1 MRRKFIQ
8 TRLTLHF
15 TRKKLP
21 LGRKGS
27 CSEVIQKAAPSS
39 RCACWVS
46 PVRLCVTPMDC
57 SPPGS
62 SVHGILQARILEWV
76 AMPSSK
82 GSPPPRDQT
91 RVSCVSCIGRRFLP
105 LPLGSLWHPQ
115 DQIKARAFFFFQ
127 WYRWTYLQGR
137 KRDADVG
144 NGPVD
149 VGGGGMNWE
158 IRSDICA
165 LACVK

>member
-115 DQIKARAFFFFQ
+115 DQIKARAFFFFSMVQ
-127 WYRWTYLQGR
+127 MNLFAGQEERCRCREWTCRCGGWGDEL
-137 KRDADVG
+137 RD
-144 NGPVD
+144 
-149 VGGGGMNWE
+149 
-158 IRSDICA
+158 
-165 LACVK
+165 